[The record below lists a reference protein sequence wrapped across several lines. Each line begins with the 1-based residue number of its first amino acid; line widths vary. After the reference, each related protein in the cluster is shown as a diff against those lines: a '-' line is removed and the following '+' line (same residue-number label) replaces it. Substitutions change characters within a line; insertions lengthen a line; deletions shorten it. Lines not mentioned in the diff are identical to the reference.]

1 MFSCHL
7 LGQHFLVVH
16 TMHTQLCWGANILI
30 DQVGAHTLPNPNAPI
45 FLVATHAHTFSFL
58 RLLSSSSSS
67 FHDSKKYLVIYRRPF
82 LREFVFCWHWVILQY
97 SKLKFQFHFL
107 FDNLGNE
114 VDNGHFLL
122 DSNNFR
128 CLRYFT
134 KVFKDWLSF
143 CYEEEEAK
151 KSFHT
156 LVRSLK
162 FTLHLLRPLAKKFSK
177 FTKSLLRTHTFA
189 FSCNFS
195 FEQSCPIVV
204 AHQIN
209 LSSLP
214 ATTSSITA
222 FLSTHS
228 FHISICL

>member
-1 MFSCHL
+1 MVWSVRFDHPS
-7 LGQHFLVVH
+7 
-16 TMHTQLCWGANILI
+16 
-30 DQVGAHTLPNPNAPI
+30 
-45 FLVATHAHTFSFL
+45 
-58 RLLSSSSSS
+58 
-67 FHDSKKYLVIYRRPF
+67 
-82 LREFVFCWHWVILQY
+82 WHWVILQY

-177 FTKSLLRTHTFA
+177 FTKSLLWTHTFA